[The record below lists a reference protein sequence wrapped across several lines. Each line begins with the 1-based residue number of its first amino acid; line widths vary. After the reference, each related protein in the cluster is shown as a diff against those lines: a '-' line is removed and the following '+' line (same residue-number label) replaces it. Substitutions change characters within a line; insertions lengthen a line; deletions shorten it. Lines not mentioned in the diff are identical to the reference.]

1 MKKVY
6 VLLIILA
13 VYNNVHGQVVHD
25 DSNNKVQIGSKLFLQ
40 YGSESA
46 NSWIRGFLGSSIKW
60 NYSTDEWDVGVNAQS
75 DFSMMQFSN
84 GGHITFYTGA
94 GTGSNYSMSNG
105 SLSGYARMFIG
116 ASGKVGIGTI
126 TPIDKL
132 HVVSSSEDIT
142 WPIVANNMYNSSTKD
157 GYGVGIKLKH
167 SHDNEDWKWSGI
179 ASVNEGGWANDS
191 GLALYSDGSEKV
203 RIKHDGSVGIGTINT
218 FGYRLAVNG
227 AIGAKEVNVEVTS
240 DWPDFVFSDTYELR
254 SLEEVDRY
262 ISQNKHLPAIPSEAE
277 VREYGINLGEMNAK
291 LLQKIEELTLYLIE
305 QNKQNQSQQ
314 AEIAALKERVNQ
326 LEDQ

>member
-1 MKKVY
+1 
-6 VLLIILA
+6 
-13 VYNNVHGQVVHD
+13 
-25 DSNNKVQIGSKLFLQ
+25 
-40 YGSESA
+40 
-46 NSWIRGFLGSSIKW
+46 
-60 NYSTDEWDVGVNAQS
+60 
-75 DFSMMQFSN
+75 
-84 GGHITFYTGA
+84 
-94 GTGSNYSMSNG
+94 
-105 SLSGYARMFIG
+105 MFIG
-116 ASGKVGIGTI
+116 ESGKVGIGTI

-262 ISQNKHLPAIPSEAE
+262 ISQNRHLPAIPSEAE

-291 LLQKIEELTLYLIE
+291 LLEKIEELTLYLIE

-326 LEDQ
+326 LEDK